1 MVYVY
6 FLGSCYCC
14 SVFFFSFFFVTSL
27 VGSRLTLKV
36 SPSIGKNMSK
46 GGLFWDIYI
55 QYMTIYVT
63 LIGFICILYEPTPRR
78 IT

>member
-1 MVYVY
+1 MVRVY
-6 FLGSCYCC
+6 FGYFVIAVLCF
-14 SVFFFSFFFVTSL
+14 VFLLTSL

-46 GGLFWDIYI
+46 GGLLWDIYI
-55 QYMTIYVT
+55 QFSTIYVT
-63 LIGFICILYEPTPRR
+63 LLGFICILYEPTPRR